1 MSIPAP
7 NSNSNIQPFEKSTPS
22 EKHLKLAPAKH
33 SKPPSLLKAIIE
45 GFVDGVL
52 IVTEKGECIHAN
64 ECGRKICRQFFQGNF
79 QSHSIPQSIWH
90 VCESLIDSRELFPDQ
105 RMIIE
110 AAIELSD
117 LATFRVRVRWL
128 ELAEN
133 ESSYLLVTIED
144 TNQSTHNAAI
154 AEAKK
159 YGLTPREAEVWLLR
173 RADYSYKEIAAK
185 LYITLNTV
193 KKHMKSVYAKQ
204 QGNLWEG
211 EEQKAS

>member
-7 NSNSNIQPFEKSTPS
+7 NSNSNIQPFEKSTHS

-64 ECGRKICRQFFQGNF
+64 ECGRKICHQFSQWNT
-79 QSHSIPQSIWH
+79 QENSIPQPIWH
-90 VCESLIDSRELFPDQ
+90 VCESLIDSRELFPDE

-110 AAIELSD
+110 AAIEPSD
-117 LATFRVRVRWL
+117 LAAFRVRVRWL

-133 ESSYLLVTIED
+133 EPSYLLVTIED
-144 TNQSTHNAAI
+144 RNQSTHNAAI

-173 RADYSYKEIAAK
+173 RANYSYKEIAAK

-204 QGNLWEG
+204 QGNLWED